1 MIKQYLGIGV
11 LLSII
16 LAVSGCGGST
26 QTVEDSDA
34 AVMEESKSVGD
45 GKLHLGTTV
54 LDWEYAVENLHQ
66 ENLYIAKRLETKYE
80 DTMVGAVKKELAH
93 LEQTEESEWIV
104 CDIEYLLDTLVPG
117 DARAILRADYPDPF
131 SEKGMYELNYIVLDE
146 TRTLVDQDGFTF
158 EVPVYYMVSDMQ
170 AFYDGYEEFQAQKV
184 LQNVEKEPMGD
195 TAAGDSQPVETA
207 EVAESGN
214 ELDTSEYILP
224 YSNTRYLT
232 EEDVKGLGK
241 DEIRIALNEIYA
253 RHGRIF
259 QSEDLNAHF
268 SSKSWYEPKYSAEEF
283 SAVESSIMNDYEKK
297 NIEFLAEIRDGNTGA
312 GQAFEENWMY
322 GMYYMD
328 LGEGGITA
336 EIGYYSDS
344 GEDYISL
351 SGSYLDSY
359 GEFTGTITHL
369 SDGTMLASS
378 EYEESVR
385 FEYNGKDQIEILS
398 ADNTGGMDFP
408 GFEGVYQKTEDFPR

>member
-1 MIKQYLGIGV
+1 M
-11 LLSII
+11 
-16 LAVSGCGGST
+16 
-26 QTVEDSDA
+26 
-34 AVMEESKSVGD
+34 
-45 GKLHLGTTV
+45 
-54 LDWEYAVENLHQ
+54 
-66 ENLYIAKRLETKYE
+66 
-80 DTMVGAVKKELAH
+80 
-93 LEQTEESEWIV
+93 

-297 NIEFLAEIRDGNTGA
+297 NIEFLCLLYT
-312 GQAFEENWMY
+312 
-322 GMYYMD
+322 
-328 LGEGGITA
+328 
-336 EIGYYSDS
+336 SD
-344 GEDYISL
+344 
-351 SGSYLDSY
+351 
-359 GEFTGTITHL
+359 
-369 SDGTMLASS
+369 A
-378 EYEESVR
+378 
-385 FEYNGKDQIEILS
+385 
-398 ADNTGGMDFP
+398 AD
-408 GFEGVYQKTEDFPR
+408 E

>member
-54 LDWEYAVENLHQ
+54 LDWEYAVENLNQ

-268 SSKSWYEPKYSAEEF
+268 SSKSWYESKYSAEEF

-408 GFEGVYQKTEDFPR
+408 GFEEVYQKTEDFPR

>member
-1 MIKQYLGIGV
+1 MTKRYLGMGI
-11 LLSII
+11 LLSMIF
-16 LAVSGCGGST
+16 AVSGCSDST
-26 QTVEDSDA
+26 QTTEVSSA
-34 AVMEESKSVGD
+34 AIVEESKSVGD

-66 ENLYIAKRLETKYE
+66 ENLYVAKRLETKYE
-80 DTMVGAVKKELAH
+80 DTMVGAVKKELDH
-93 LEQTEESEWIV
+93 LEQIEESEWIV
-104 CDIEYLLDTLVPG
+104 CDMEYLLDTLVPG
-117 DARAILRADYPDPF
+117 DVRAILRADYPDPF

>member
-1 MIKQYLGIGV
+1 MTKRYLGIGV

-16 LAVSGCGGST
+16 LAVSGCGGNT

-34 AVMEESKSVGD
+34 AVMEESKSAGD
-45 GKLHLGTTV
+45 GKLHLGTTI
-54 LDWEYAVENLHQ
+54 LDWEYAVENLQ
-66 ENLYIAKRLETKYE
+66 YGTLYIAKRMETVYE
-80 DTMVGAVKKELAH
+80 DTVIGAVEKELDH
-93 LEQTEESEWIV
+93 LTQTEESQWAV
-104 CDIEYLLDTLVPG
+104 CDIEYLFDTPIPG
-117 DARAILRADYPDPF
+117 KITAILRADHQDPF
-131 SEKGMYELNYIVLDE
+131 PEKGMYELNYIVLE
-146 TRTLVDQDGFTF
+146 ERQPLISEDGFTR

-195 TAAGDSQPVETA
+195 TAADDSHSVEIA
-207 EVAESGN
+207 EAAESGN
-214 ELDTSEYILP
+214 EIDTSEYILP
-224 YSNTRYLT
+224 YSDTRYLT
-232 EEDVKGLGK
+232 EGDVVGLSE

-253 RHGRIF
+253 RHGRKF

-283 SAVESSIMNDYEKK
+283 SAIESSIMNDYEKK
-297 NIEFLAEIRDGNTGA
+297 NIEFLAEVRNGKSGS
-312 GQAFEENWMY
+312 GQGFEEGWMY
-322 GMYYMD
+322 GMYYLD

-336 EIGYYSDS
+336 EIGYYTDS
-344 GEDYISL
+344 GEDYLSL

-359 GEFTGTITHL
+359 GEFSGTITYL
-369 SDGTMLASS
+369 DDGTMLASS
-378 EYEESVR
+378 EFEESVR